1 MPFTK
6 PYFAGFEYHSHEV
19 CKFLQTYSTFTLMLT
34 NGAIIHHQP
43 EEALDFQRWLNY
55 HKIEDIRVSIR
66 NNDTTFVKQPQ
77 P

>member
-19 CKFLQTYSTFTLMLT
+19 CKFLQSYSTFTLMLT

-43 EEALDFQRWLNY
+43 EHATDFQSWLDH
-55 HKIEDIRVSIR
+55 HKIEDIRVSILK
-66 NNDTTFVKQPQ
+66 NDTNVGKKQQ
-77 P
+77 

>member
-1 MPFTK
+1 MAFTK

-34 NGAIIHHQP
+34 NGAIIHYQP
-43 EEALDFQRWLNY
+43 EQVLDFQRWLNH

-66 NNDTTFVKQPQ
+66 NNDTTVVKQQ
-77 P
+77 Q